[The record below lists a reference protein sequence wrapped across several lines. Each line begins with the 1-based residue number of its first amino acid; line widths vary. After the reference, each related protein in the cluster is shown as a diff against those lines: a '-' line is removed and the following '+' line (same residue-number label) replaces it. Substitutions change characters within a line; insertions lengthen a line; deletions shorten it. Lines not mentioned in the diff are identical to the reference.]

1 VSEVGRLALLL
12 ALAASAWA
20 LVAGAVGAVRRWD
33 RPTRSA
39 EFAVTVSAF
48 ALSVA
53 ALSLFAVL
61 LGRDFR
67 VEYVAQYTSRSLS
80 IFYTL
85 SAFWAGQ
92 SGSLLLWAWVLA
104 ICASIVAARHR
115 QSIRELMPWV
125 TTILAGTLV
134 FFLVLVVFYANPF
147 RTLPVAPPDGQG
159 LNPLLQN
166 YGQWIHPITLYLG
179 FVGLTVPF
187 AFAISALITGH
198 LGDEWILAVRKWTLW
213 SWILLTAGIL
223 FGARW
228 AYVELGWG
236 GYWAWD
242 PVENASLLP
251 WLTATIYLHSAVA
264 QEKRGI
270 MKAWNV
276 SMLAATFALCIFGT
290 FLTRSGVVSSV
301 HAFAESTMGPL
312 LIAFTLLIAIGSAAL
327 IVWRLPLLR
336 RERGYGSVVS
346 RESSFLATGLLFT
359 AMTVVVFWGTVY
371 PLVAQAIHGTKV
383 SVGTSFF
390 QSFMVPLSILL
401 LVLVGLCPQLAWR
414 RTSKGH
420 LWRQLAGPMGAGG
433 IALALGLML
442 SRGSHLL
449 LVGVETVAAFAFVSM
464 LSELARGLR
473 ARHAVH
479 REGWPTALRNMFALT
494 PRRYAG
500 PLVHAG
506 FIILLTGIAVN
517 LSLKQETKASLAIG
531 GSTHVGG
538 YTLTLTG
545 IDQRQDGA
553 RFATVGTFA
562 ITGRGGAPVGT
573 VTSQQ
578 VVFDN
583 QQQVT
588 EIGIRS
594 SLGADLYVV
603 MGDVD
608 QARGL
613 ATVEAFVEPGVL
625 WIWVGMTMVL
635 LAAIIGALPRRPNM
649 LVREPDSDRID
660 SVPAVNADLVRAR
673 VLQVEAEFASVD
685 ARDDLGEELEVLV
698 EARKSAMRSQ
708 GCPGCGA
715 GFEPG
720 DRFCRSCGHGL
731 EVPRDETRDETKVS
745 QR

>member
-1 VSEVGRLALLL
+1 MSEVGRIGLLL
-12 ALAASAWA
+12 ALGSAAWA
-20 LVAGAVGAVRRWD
+20 LVLGAAGAVRRWD
-33 RPTRSA
+33 RATRSA
-39 EFAVTVSAF
+39 ELAVTVSAF
-48 ALSVA
+48 ALSLVA
-53 ALSLFAVL
+53 LCLFAVL

-80 IFYTL
+80 TFYTL
-85 SAFWAGQ
+85 GAFWAGQ
-92 SGSLLLWAWVLA
+92 AGSLLLWAWVLS
-104 ICASIVAARHR
+104 ICAAIVAARHR
-115 QSIRELMPWV
+115 QTLRDLMPWV

-147 RTLPVAPPDGQG
+147 QTLPVAPPDGQG

-187 AFAISALITGH
+187 AFAMAALITGH
-198 LGDEWILAVRKWTLW
+198 LGDEWLLSVRKWTLW

-251 WLTATIYLHSAVA
+251 WLTATVYLHSAVV

-290 FLTRSGVVSSV
+290 FLTRSGIVSSV

-312 LIAFTLLIAIGSAAL
+312 LIGFTLLIVVGSAAL
-327 IVWRLPLLR
+327 IVWRLPMLR

-346 RESSFLATGLLFT
+346 RESSFLGTGLLFT

-390 QSFMVPLSILL
+390 QAFMVPLSILL

-414 RTSKGH
+414 HNSTAH
-420 LWRQLAGPMGAGG
+420 LWRQLAAPLSAGAV
-433 IALALGLML
+433 ALALGLML
-442 SRGSHLL
+442 SRGGHPL

-464 LSELARGLR
+464 MSELWRGLR
-473 ARHAVH
+473 ARHSIH
-479 REGWPTALRNMFALT
+479 REGWLTAIRRMFALT

-531 GSTHVGG
+531 GSTQVGG
-538 YTLTLTG
+538 YTLKLTG
-545 IDQRQDGA
+545 LDQTQNGA

-562 ITGRGGAPVGT
+562 ITGRDGASIGT

-594 SLGADLYVV
+594 SLGADLYVA
-603 MGDVD
+603 MGEVD

-613 ATVEAFVEPGVL
+613 ATIEAFVEPGIL
-625 WIWVGMTMVL
+625 WIWVGMAIVL
-635 LAAIIGALPRRPNM
+635 LAAIIGALPSRPNM
-649 LVREPDSDRID
+649 LVREPDAGENG

-673 VLQVEAEFASVD
+673 MLQVEAEFAL
-685 ARDDLGEELEVLV
+685 DDPDDELELLV
-698 EARKSAMRSQ
+698 EARKRAMRSQ
-708 GCPGCGA
+708 GCPDCGA
-715 GFEPG
+715 AFEPD
-720 DRFCRSCGHGL
+720 DRFCRSCGHKFQA
-731 EVPRDETRDETKVS
+731 PKDEEPEMTK
-745 QR
+745 R